1 MKTIIYVIKNNISKL
16 RWKIVMFIGILGVIL
31 ILTSIWFIGSMER
44 EYPSVNIDQQLMH
57 ERLFI
62 SVRQDSLSQLVNAK
76 GLDYSGSG
84 IFRRRASM
92 GIPAD
97 QMLMNELDS
106 LQQYYPDDIEIED
119 GQLLCRTQKVEGVR
133 YVSVPVIWLIK
144 LRLMNTPAIK
154 ESADE

>member
-16 RWKIVMFIGILGVIL
+16 RWKIVMFIGFLGVIL

-76 GLDYSGSG
+76 GLNYSGPG

-92 GIPAD
+92 GIPSD

-106 LQQYYPDDIEIED
+106 LQHYYPDEIEIED
-119 GQLLCRTQKVEGVR
+119 GQLLCHTQKVEGVR

-154 ESADE
+154 ESEDE